1 MDADTT
7 SSNSVDVAS
16 QEVNATISQVFCYA
30 CGMREIDPEM
40 DSPGSFGDA
49 RLQWTPSGKKM
60 YNYTCDIAH
69 QMGLDEKWMRKCPH
83 GVKSCFYSKTS
94 YKTDGK
100 NKYTTP

>member
-30 CGMREIDPEM
+30 CGMREIDPEL

-49 RLQWTPSGKKM
+49 RYGNTGYGFSSGGYKNDAQFLTP
-60 YNYTCDIAH
+60 
-69 QMGLDEKWMRKCPH
+69 PH
-83 GVKSCFYSKTS
+83 K
-94 YKTDGK
+94 
-100 NKYTTP
+100 